1 MLYPSVI
8 TLLMVLVVVIVIIRH
23 IENMHEVDTNILEK
37 VDTKIPEKVLTAQEE
52 AFKRYST
59 QVMYSS
65 CTCPRNHVLVERE
78 RVEEARREALRVRRC
93 EAFTMGQ
100 QERLGKASLVMRLDP
115 DVVRMVLNHM

>member
-8 TLLMVLVVVIVIIRH
+8 TMLMVLVVVIVIIRH
-23 IENMHEVDTNILEK
+23 IENMHEVDTNI
-37 VDTKIPEKVLTAQEE
+37 PGKVLTAQEE